1 MTGASA
7 YCGGLWLAALACM
20 QVFLK
25 HFLTFV
31 FWGCM
36 SFEGIYQFSLRIV
49 QLQDLCEMEL
59 EGSGSEWGSKLARAQ
74 VCKFLPHLPYLSS
87 ISLLSLSISVSYTTF
102 QQNTYNSKLWAGDCF
117 KFDSSERGEKVVLER
132 KKIIFCKKHFF

>member
-1 MTGASA
+1 
-7 YCGGLWLAALACM
+7 
-20 QVFLK
+20 
-25 HFLTFV
+25 
-31 FWGCM
+31 M
-36 SFEGIYQFSLRIV
+36 SFDVIYRFSFPFV

-59 EGSGSEWGSKLARAQ
+59 EGSGDDWGSKLARAQ

-117 KFDSSERGEKVVLER
+117 KFDSSERGEKVVLEPKR
-132 KKIIFCKKHFF
+132 LSFENIIYSIKR